1 MSTERHSLSEVES
14 PEHATATLAADES
27 PYVVK
32 ERLYLLL
39 ATSFSVVLVL
49 TNIIG
54 FKLFQA
60 PFKPD
65 FALTAGII
73 TYPVTFLITDIV
85 SEVYGKKR
93 ADFMV
98 VVGFLMSLLMLGIV
112 QLAVY
117 LAPHPYWVPAEAP
130 FFQDGWTSAAGAAPG
145 TALEGYQHAFHSVF
159 ALNGILLVGSML
171 AYLCAQLTDNYL
183 FHFWKRL
190 TKGKHLWLR
199 NNGSTMV
206 SQAVDTLVVNSIL
219 FFIGFGMD
227 YATGFSIMLT
237 IYLYKLALAVIDTPL
252 IYLGVYVVDR
262 LIGED

>member
-1 MSTERHSLSEVES
+1 MTDASPPSAASEST
-14 PEHATATLAADES
+14 HATATLAVDED
-27 PYVVK
+27 PYVWK
-32 ERLYLLL
+32 ERIYLLL
-39 ATSFSVVLVL
+39 ATAFSVVLVL

-60 PFKPD
+60 PLKPD

-98 VVGFLMSLLMLGIV
+98 VVGFLMSLLMLGII
-112 QLAVY
+112 QLAVA

-171 AYLCAQLTDNYL
+171 AYLCAQLCDNYL

-237 IYLYKLALAVIDTPL
+237 IYLYKMVLAVLDTPL
-252 IYLGVYVVDR
+252 IYLGVYVVGR
-262 LIGED
+262 LVEEE

>member
-1 MSTERHSLSEVES
+1 VTDLTVDDQRYALR
-14 PEHATATLAADES
+14 
-27 PYVVK
+27 

-39 ATSFSVVLVL
+39 AAAFSVVLVL

-73 TYPVTFLITDIV
+73 TYPMTFLITDIV

-98 VVGFLMSLLMLGIV
+98 LVGFLMSVLMLVVV
-112 QLAVY
+112 QIAIY
-117 LAPHPYWVPAEAP
+117 LPPHAYWVPPVAP
-130 FFQDGWTSAAGAAPG
+130 YFGDGWTSASGAPAG

-159 ALNGILLVGSML
+159 AFNAVLLVGSML
-171 AYLCAQLTDNYL
+171 AYLSAQLIDNYL
-183 FHFWKRL
+183 FHFWKTL

-206 SQAVDTLVVNSIL
+206 SQLVDTLVVNSIL

-227 YATGFSIMLT
+227 YATGFGIMLT
-237 IYLYKLALAVIDTPL
+237 IYLYKLVIAALDTPFV
-252 IYLGVYVVDR
+252 YLGVYA
-262 LIGED
+262 LQWALGEAE

>member
-1 MSTERHSLSEVES
+1 VSPLPLQDLES
-14 PEHATATLAADES
+14 PAHASATLAADAS
-27 PYVVK
+27 DYPIR
-32 ERLYLLL
+32 ERVYLLL
-39 ATSFSVVLVL
+39 ATTFSVVLVL

-65 FALTAGII
+65 FALTAGIV
-73 TYPVTFLITDIV
+73 TYPLTFVITDIV

-98 VVGFLMSLLMLGIV
+98 VVGFLMSMLMLAIV
-112 QLAVY
+112 QLAVA
-117 LAPHPYWVPAEAP
+117 LAPHPYWVPMEAP
-130 FFQDGWTSAAGAAPG
+130 FYQDGWIAGAGGEPR

-159 ALNGILLVGSML
+159 ALNGVLLVGSML

-190 TKGKHLWLR
+190 TGGKHLWLR

-237 IYLYKLALAVIDTPL
+237 IYLYKLALAVLDTPVV
-252 IYLGVYVVDR
+252 YLGVYVVDR
-262 LIGED
+262 LVGED

>member
-1 MSTERHSLSEVES
+1 MPEAPDIDTTPYPLRERI
-14 PEHATATLAADES
+14 
-27 PYVVK
+27 
-32 ERLYLLL
+32 YLLL

-65 FALTAGII
+65 FALTAGIV
-73 TYPVTFLITDIV
+73 TYPITFLITDIV
-85 SEVYGKKR
+85 SEVYGKRR

-98 VVGFLMSLLMLGIV
+98 VVGFLMSVLMLGIV
-112 QLAVY
+112 QLAVA
-117 LAPHPYWVPAEAP
+117 LAPHPYWVPVEGAFFAEGWTAGAGEAP
-130 FFQDGWTSAAGAAPG
+130 RS
-145 TALEGYQHAFHSVF
+145 ALEGYQHAFHSVF

-190 TKGKHLWLR
+190 TGGRHLWLR

-227 YATGFSIMLT
+227 YTTGFSIMLT
-237 IYLYKLALAVIDTPL
+237 IYVYKLGLAVLDTPL
-252 IYLGVYVVDR
+252 IYAGVWAVKRALG
-262 LIGED
+262 EPWE

>member
-1 MSTERHSLSEVES
+1 MPDAPDVDATPYPLRERI
-14 PEHATATLAADES
+14 
-27 PYVVK
+27 
-32 ERLYLLL
+32 YLLL
-39 ATSFSVVLVL
+39 ATSFSVVLVM

-73 TYPVTFLITDIV
+73 TYPLTFLVTDIV
-85 SEVYGKKR
+85 SEVYGKRR

-98 VVGFLMSLLMLGIV
+98 VVGFLMSLVMLGIV
-112 QLAVY
+112 QLAVA
-117 LAPHPYWVPAEAP
+117 LAPHPYWVPVEGAFYAE
-130 FFQDGWTSAAGAAPG
+130 GWTSAAGAPG
-145 TALEGYQHAFHSVF
+145 RSALEGYQHAFHSVF
-159 ALNGILLVGSML
+159 ALNGILLFGSML

-190 TKGKHLWLR
+190 TNGRHLWLR

-237 IYLYKLALAVIDTPL
+237 IYVYKLCLAALDTPM
-252 IYLGVYVVDR
+252 IYVGVWAVKRALG
-262 LIGED
+262 EPWE

>member
-1 MSTERHSLSEVES
+1 VSDSVDDAPYLLRERI
-14 PEHATATLAADES
+14 
-27 PYVVK
+27 
-32 ERLYLLL
+32 YLLL
-39 ATSFSVVLVL
+39 ATSFSVILVL

-60 PFKPD
+60 PLKPD

-73 TYPVTFLITDIV
+73 TYPLTFLITDIV
-85 SEVYGKKR
+85 SEVYGKRR

-112 QLAVY
+112 QLAVA
-117 LAPHPYWVPAEAP
+117 LPPHPYWVPAVDAFYSE
-130 FFQDGWTSAAGAAPG
+130 GWRAGEGLPESG
-145 TALEGYQHAFHSVF
+145 ALEGYQHAFHSVF
-159 ALNGILLVGSML
+159 ALNGVLLVGSML
-171 AYLCAQLTDNYL
+171 AYLCAQLTDNFL
-183 FHFWKRL
+183 FHFFKRL
-190 TKGKHLWLR
+190 TQGKHLWLR

-237 IYLYKLALAVIDTPL
+237 IYVYKLVLAALDTPL
-252 IYLGVYVVDR
+252 IYLGIYMVKR
-262 LIGED
+262 ALGEPWE

>member
-1 MSTERHSLSEVES
+1 MSDTLSADQELYPLRERI
-14 PEHATATLAADES
+14 
-27 PYVVK
+27 
-32 ERLYLLL
+32 YLLL
-39 ATSFSVVLVL
+39 ATAFSVVLVL

-85 SEVYGKKR
+85 SEVYGKRR

-98 VVGFLMSLLMLGIV
+98 LVGFLMSLLMLGIV
-112 QLAVY
+112 QMAVY
-117 LAPHPYWVPAEAP
+117 LAPHPYWVPPDAP
-130 FFQDGWTSAAGAAPG
+130 FFADGWQAGEGLSAGG
-145 TALEGYQHAFHSVF
+145 TALQGYQHAFHSVF

-219 FFIGFGMD
+219 FFVGFGMD

-237 IYLYKLALAVIDTPL
+237 IYVYKLVFAVLDTPL
-252 IYLGVYVVDR
+252 IYLGVYGVKR
-262 LIGED
+262 ALGETWD

>member
-1 MSTERHSLSEVES
+1 MAESESGTLGVE
-14 PEHATATLAADES
+14 AD
-27 PYVVK
+27 PYVLR
-32 ERLYLLL
+32 ERIYLLL
-39 ATSFSVVLVL
+39 ASTFAVVLVL

-54 FKLFQA
+54 FKLFRA
-60 PFKPD
+60 PLQPD

-85 SEVYGKKR
+85 SEVYGKRR

-98 VVGFLMSLLMLGIV
+98 VVGFLMSVLMLGIV
-112 QLAVY
+112 QLAVA
-117 LAPHPYWVPAEAP
+117 LPPHAYWVPPEAP
-130 FFQDGWTSAAGAAPG
+130 FFVDGWRAGADATPG
-145 TALEGYQHAFHSVF
+145 TAVEGYQHAFHSVF

-190 TKGKHLWLR
+190 TNGKHLWLR
-199 NNGSTMV
+199 NNGSTMI

-227 YATGFSIMLT
+227 FATGFGIMLT
-237 IYLYKLALAVIDTPL
+237 IYVYKLALAVLDTPL
-252 IYLGVYVVDR
+252 IYLGVFLTKR
-262 LIGED
+262 ALGEEWT

>member
-1 MSTERHSLSEVES
+1 VSEHHLEDVES
-14 PEHATATLAADES
+14 PAHATATLAADEAVY
-27 PYVVK
+27 PVR
-32 ERLYLLL
+32 ERVYLLL
-39 ATSFSVVLVL
+39 ATTFSVVLVL

-73 TYPVTFLITDIV
+73 TYPLTFLITDIV
-85 SEVYGKKR
+85 SEVYGKRR

-112 QLAVY
+112 QLAVA
-117 LAPHPYWVPAEAP
+117 LVPHPYWVPVEAP
-130 FFQDGWTSAAGAAPG
+130 FYQDGWIAHAGGPPRS
-145 TALEGYQHAFHSVF
+145 ALEGYQHAFHSVF

-237 IYLYKLALAVIDTPL
+237 IYLYKVVFALLDTPF
-252 IYLGVYVVDR
+252 IYLGVYAVDR

>member
-1 MSTERHSLSEVES
+1 MAESESGTLGVE
-14 PEHATATLAADES
+14 AD
-27 PYVVK
+27 PYVLR
-32 ERLYLLL
+32 ERIYLLL
-39 ATSFSVVLVL
+39 ASTFAVVLVL

-54 FKLFQA
+54 FKLFRA
-60 PFKPD
+60 PLQPD

-85 SEVYGKKR
+85 SEVYGKRR

-98 VVGFLMSLLMLGIV
+98 VVGFLMSLLMLAIV
-112 QLAVY
+112 QLAVW
-117 LAPHPYWVPAEAP
+117 LTPHPYWVPPDAP
-130 FFQDGWTSAAGAAPG
+130 FFMDGWRMSADAAPA
-145 TALEGYQHAFHSVF
+145 TAIEGYQHAFHSVF

-227 YATGFSIMLT
+227 FATGFSIMAT
-237 IYLYKLALAVIDTPL
+237 IYVYKLALAVLDTPL
-252 IYLGVYVVDR
+252 IYLGVYLTKR
-262 LIGED
+262 LLGEEWT